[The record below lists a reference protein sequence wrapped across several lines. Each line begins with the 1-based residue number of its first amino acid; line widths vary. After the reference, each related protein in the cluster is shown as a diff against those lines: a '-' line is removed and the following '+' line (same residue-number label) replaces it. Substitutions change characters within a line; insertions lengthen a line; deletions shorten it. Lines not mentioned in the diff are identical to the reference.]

1 MKDVPDGFVTTGGNS
16 GQSEFPSIGMSQ
28 VERTEW
34 KRHESPKRTRTAF
47 VRFSISFSSR
57 PLVDFNC
64 DARRY
69 LGHNLCNFIGVPTYV
84 RIIGVNNVPIKQI
97 VPPPVLPEPLTCR

>member
-34 KRHESPKRTRTAF
+34 KRHERPKRTRTAF
-47 VRFSISFSSR
+47 ARFSISFCSR
-57 PLVDFNC
+57 PLLDPNC
-64 DARRY
+64 DALRY
-69 LGHNLCNFIGVPTYV
+69 LGCNLCNFNGVPTYV
-84 RIIGVNNVPIKQI
+84 RISGVNDVRTHKTNCPLL
-97 VPPPVLPEPLTCR
+97 PPS